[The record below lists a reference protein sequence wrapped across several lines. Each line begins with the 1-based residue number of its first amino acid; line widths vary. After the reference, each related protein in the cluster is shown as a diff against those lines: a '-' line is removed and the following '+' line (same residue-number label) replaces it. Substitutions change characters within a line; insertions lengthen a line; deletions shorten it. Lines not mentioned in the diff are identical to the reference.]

1 MKRRNL
7 IGLILI
13 ALIFMSSISGCS
25 TKKEKNGR
33 QEIETL
39 KNAKK
44 KILFVNSYHKG
55 FKWSDGITNSLRE
68 GLSNKKNIELKIHY
82 MDTKRNTEEE
92 FKKQAALNTKGIIEE
107 WKPDLLITSDDNAFK
122 YLIMPYYRE
131 VDLPV
136 VFCGLNWDATVYE
149 APYSN
154 TAGMVEISLVIPLI
168 NHLKIYT
175 KGDRI
180 GMIVDDCLSSRKW
193 IENVKKILEISF
205 SKEYFVKTL
214 EEWENAVIKLQDE
227 VDILLLV
234 GNAAINDW
242 DNEEA
247 KRFILENIQKPTGST
262 YDWMAPYALITIETI
277 AEEQGEYAAET
288 ALKILNGTLPSD
300 ILLKENKKGRLILN
314 LEIAEKLD
322 IVFLP
327 SLLKN
332 AKIIE

>member
-1 MKRRNL
+1 MEKRKL
-7 IGLILI
+7 IGIISI
-13 ALIFMSSISGCS
+13 ALILVISMSCCNR
-25 TKKEKNGR
+25 KKENSR
-33 QEIETL
+33 EDIEIL
-39 KNAKK
+39 KYAGK

-55 FKWSDGITNSLRE
+55 FEWSDGITNSLKQ
-68 GLSNKKNIELKIHY
+68 GLSNKNIELKIHY
-82 MDTKRNTEEE
+82 MDTKRNTGEE
-92 FKKQAALNTKGIIEE
+92 FKKQAALNTKKIIEE
-107 WKPDLLITSDDNAFK
+107 WNPDLLITSDDNAFK
-122 YLIMPYYRE
+122 FLVMPYYKDA
-131 VDLPV
+131 DLPI

-175 KGDRI
+175 KGNRI

-205 SKEYFVKTL
+205 TKEYFVKTL

-242 DNEEA
+242 NSEEA
-247 KRFILENIQKPTGST
+247 KRFILENIRKPTGST
-262 YDWMAPYALITIETI
+262 YEWMAPYALITIETI
-277 AEEQGEYAAET
+277 AEEQGEYAAEI
-288 ALKILNGTLPSD
+288 ALKILDGTLPSD
-300 ILLKENKKGRLILN
+300 IPLKENKKGRLILN

-332 AKIIE
+332 AKIVK

>member
-1 MKRRNL
+1 
-7 IGLILI
+7 
-13 ALIFMSSISGCS
+13 
-25 TKKEKNGR
+25 
-33 QEIETL
+33 
-39 KNAKK
+39 
-44 KILFVNSYHKG
+44 
-55 FKWSDGITNSLRE
+55 
-68 GLSNKKNIELKIHY
+68 

>member
-44 KILFVNSYHKG
+44 KILFVNSYHNG

>member
-7 IGLILI
+7 IGFILI
-13 ALIFMSSISGCS
+13 ALILMSSIFSCN
-25 TKKEKNGR
+25 TKKKKNGK
-33 QEIETL
+33 QEIEIL
-39 KNAKK
+39 KNAVK

-55 FKWSDGITNSLRE
+55 FEWSDGITNSLRE

-92 FKKQAALNTKGIIEE
+92 FKKQAALNTKEIIEE

-122 YLIMPYYRE
+122 YLIMPYYKDA
-131 VDLPV
+131 DLPV
-136 VFCGLNWDATVYE
+136 IFCGLNWDATIYE

-154 TAGMVEISLVIPLI
+154 TTGMVEISFVIPLI
-168 NHLKIYT
+168 NHLRIYT
-175 KGDRI
+175 EGDKI

-193 IENVKKILEISF
+193 TKNAQKTLNISF
-205 SKEYFVKTL
+205 EKEYFVKTF
-214 EEWENAVIKLQDE
+214 EEWENTFIKLQDE

-242 DNEEA
+242 DNEKAE
-247 KRFILENIQKPTGST
+247 RFILENIRKPIGST
-262 YDWMAPYALITIETI
+262 YDWMSLYSLITIETI

-288 ALKILNGTLPSD
+288 ALKILKGTLPSD
-300 ILLKENKKGRLILN
+300 IPLQENKKGKLILN
-314 LEIAEKLD
+314 LKIAEKLD

-332 AKIIE
+332 AEIIE